1 MLVARALRN
10 ESGFTLME
18 LMVVIVII
26 GVLAAI
32 AVPSMVKQVDKAKVK
47 RAMVELKAMKTAID
61 VYRAEKGVYPT
72 TSQINDVL
80 EDYGINFGSA
90 SCKDPWEKPY
100 VYSTDNNDPSVYKL
114 VSYGPD
120 GGVSSGGDNI
130 MAAGDANPAEN
141 TSDAEAALLDDS
153 INSGGSA
160 P

>member
-90 SCKDPWEKPY
+90 SYKDPWEKPY
-100 VYSTDNNDPSVYKL
+100 VYLTNDTEPSVYKL
-114 VSYGPD
+114 FSYGPD
-120 GGVSSGGDNI
+120 GLSSGGDNI
-130 MAAGDANPAEN
+130 VATSDANPAEN
-141 TSDAEAALLDDS
+141 TSDAEADPLDDL